1 MAKKSVPT
9 EVVEATRTI
18 AGAALGAAAGA
29 GAEVVV
35 ENAATAMSKGGQR
48 LGAAAPRIKRAAADT
63 VSKPVLP
70 RKRKRSA
77 ARRKAKAV
85 KKRLRLGKA
94 RRSARPGERS
104 ADRSIVNPKSGFA
117 ACDRIDS
124 TETSHL

>member
-1 MAKKSVPT
+1 MAKKSVLT

-29 GAEVVV
+29 GAEAVV
-35 ENAATAMSKGGQR
+35 ENAATAMSKGGKR

-63 VSKPVLP
+63 VSKPALP

-85 KKRLRLGKA
+85 KKKVAIRKGAKKRTT
-94 RRSARPGERS
+94 R
-104 ADRSIVNPKSGFA
+104 KS
-117 ACDRIDS
+117 
-124 TETSHL
+124 